1 MAEEIKDASTVIPRA
16 ILFSVTIN
24 RAIGLIMLLGY
35 LYCLS
40 DLEAVIKS
48 QLPFGILFLFVF
60 QSGTGSPTGAAVMGL
75 IIVILNICS
84 PVSLLALASRMLWSF
99 ARDRG
104 VPFWKYLIRVSKIC

>member
-1 MAEEIKDASTVIPRA
+1 MAEEIQDALTVIPRA

-40 DLEAVIKS
+40 DLEVVIKS
-48 QLPFGILFLFVF
+48 QLTLGFPFLFVF

-75 IIVILNICS
+75 IIVILGICNGVG
-84 PVSLLALASRMLWSF
+84 PL
-99 ARDRG
+99 RG
-104 VPFWKYLIRVSKIC
+104 TVVCPFGSI